1 MTAPDLAY
9 VALVADKPAARAAI
23 FGKGSGLPRRAFACG
38 DSKIQMLFGGRP
50 APGLFRPADP
60 CHGRDAGNGVRHAA
74 GAAAGPD
81 HNIRGGKS

>member
-60 CHGRDAGNGVRHAA
+60 CHGPGRREWRPSCRRRGRRS
-74 GAAAGPD
+74 GP
-81 HNIRGGKS
+81 